1 MKHVITTITSLLMIV
16 IALNVGAEQVEYV
29 DLKWVEKEGV
39 IRRLELAD
47 RIAVI
52 SGYKYTFGSASGFD
66 QPTVKLLNSNYGSLE
81 LLEVGMKVQF
91 HFVVVPGT
99 YRRMLYLK
107 QLPDNAWLDNHELPD
122 AHPF

>member
-1 MKHVITTITSLLMIV
+1 MKHVMTTIASLLMIV
-16 IALNVGAEQVEYV
+16 IALAAAAEQIEYD
-29 DLKWVEKEGV
+29 DLGWVEKEGV
-39 IRRLELAD
+39 IRRLEFAN

-52 SGYKYTFGSASGFD
+52 SGYKYTFGNASGLD
-66 QPTVKLLNSNYGSLE
+66 QPTVKLLNSDYGSLE